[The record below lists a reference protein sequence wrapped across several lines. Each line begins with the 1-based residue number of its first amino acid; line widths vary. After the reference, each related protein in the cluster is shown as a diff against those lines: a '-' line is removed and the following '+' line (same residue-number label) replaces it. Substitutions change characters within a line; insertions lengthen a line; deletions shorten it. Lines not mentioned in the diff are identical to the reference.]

1 MTFGEALVVLMNRKG
16 MTQTDLAAKSGVR
29 KSTINELVKG
39 RSKEPTLTK
48 AKALADA
55 LEITLQ
61 DFIDLMDGDD

>member
-1 MTFGEALVVLMNRKG
+1 MTFGEALMVLMNRKG

-61 DFIDLMDGDD
+61 DFIDLMEVDE

>member
-1 MTFGEALVVLMNRKG
+1 MTFGEALMVLMNRKG

-29 KSTINELVKG
+29 KSTINELIKG

-61 DFIDLMDGDD
+61 DFIDLMEVDE

>member
-55 LEITLQ
+55 LGITLQ

>member
-1 MTFGEALVVLMNRKG
+1 MTFGEALMVLMNRKR

-61 DFIDLMDGDD
+61 DFIDLMEVDE